1 MEIASAALTCLLTNP
16 IARSIEF
23 TARSV
28 ILLTLESR
36 VSIQS
41 ITFSEASSAEDEL
54 EFEEEDELEDEPEF
68 LDDEEELEDFFLVED
83 DEEFAVEEV
92 LPNLYAVPLA
102 KETAPGISGV
112 PFPLEFICPFL
123 NKFSVCL

>member
-1 MEIASAALTCLLTNP
+1 MTNP

-54 EFEEEDELEDEPEF
+54 EFEEEDELGDEPEF
-68 LDDEEELEDFFLVED
+68 LDYEAELEDFFLKEED
-83 DEEFAVEEV
+83 DL
-92 LPNLYAVPLA
+92 LPLLPTLNLPVPLENAVP
-102 KETAPGISGV
+102 KECAPS
-112 PFPLEFICPFL
+112 
-123 NKFSVCL
+123 